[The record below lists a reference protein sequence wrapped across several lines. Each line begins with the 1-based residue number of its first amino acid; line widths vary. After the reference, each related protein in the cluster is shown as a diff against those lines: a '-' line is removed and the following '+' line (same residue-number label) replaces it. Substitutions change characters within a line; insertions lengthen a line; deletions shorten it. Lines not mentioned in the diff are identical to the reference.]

1 MLGVFSEFEQSM
13 IRDRVVAGPDRARSS
28 GKRLGRSRAP
38 FTVQRI
44 RAALDGGRG
53 VRETAVVEVSAAKVR
68 GQAYVGGGCLSG
80 TFSRAYGRTS
90 SVWLKSAKPTA
101 ARWNKKPPCLAQI
114 CWGHL
119 MIQQERV

>member
-53 VRETAVVEVSAAKVR
+53 VRER
-68 GQAYVGGGCLSG
+68 RRLL
-80 TFSRAYGRTS
+80 R
-90 SVWLKSAKPTA
+90 
-101 ARWNKKPPCLAQI
+101 
-114 CWGHL
+114 
-119 MIQQERV
+119 